1 LEVVF
6 STQEVHPRDRFD
18 YWHSVACSNI
28 ADHASVA
35 DCRHSFEASLRCGT
49 IGDIGLVQ
57 FENSAMAISRT
68 RYHADKSASD
78 DLLVCRQDAGS
89 LALQQAGRELTLEAG
104 TITLIDPRLPYE
116 GKFSSGSRLLVF
128 KIPRHLLEVRL
139 GNARDIAALP
149 LKPLNGKESLISSF
163 LAMLAAH
170 AGRLELTT
178 ENILQNQVV
187 DLLASSFASALNKS
201 SLPISSTRSLTCF
214 RVRAAIEKHIVDPC
228 LNTKRVAE
236 AAGVSVRTANA
247 ALAGDN
253 TSISRLL
260 LERRLARC
268 KAALGDLRQMHRT
281 VSEIAYGW
289 GFSDM
294 THFGRKFKAAFGM
307 LPSEYRNLAKTKAAI
322 ALGR

>member
-1 LEVVF
+1 VDVVF
-6 STQEVHPRDRFD
+6 STLQVHPRDRFD

-28 ADHASVA
+28 TDHASVA
-35 DCRHSFEASLRCGT
+35 ECRHSFEASLQCGN

-57 FENSAMAISRT
+57 FENSAMAISHT
-68 RYHADKSASD
+68 QYHADRSALD
-78 DLLVCRQDAGS
+78 NLLVCRQDAGS
-89 LALQQAGRELTLEAG
+89 LAVQQAGRELTLETG

-139 GNARDIAALP
+139 GNARNIAALP
-149 LKPLNGKESLISSF
+149 LKSLDGKNSLISTF
-163 LAMLAAH
+163 LAMLPTH
-170 AGRLELTT
+170 TGRLDITT
-178 ENILQNQVV
+178 ENIIQNQAL
-187 DLLASSFASALNKS
+187 DLLASSFASALDKS
-201 SLPISSTRSLTCF
+201 SLPISSMRSLTCF
-214 RVRAAIEKHIVDPC
+214 RVRAAIEKHLVDPS
-228 LNTKRVAE
+228 LDAKRVAE
-236 AAGVSVRTANA
+236 AAGVSVRLANA

-268 KAALGDLRQMHRT
+268 KAALGDIRQIHRT

-307 LPSEYRNLAKTKAAI
+307 LPSEYRHLAKTTAAI
-322 ALGR
+322 ASSR